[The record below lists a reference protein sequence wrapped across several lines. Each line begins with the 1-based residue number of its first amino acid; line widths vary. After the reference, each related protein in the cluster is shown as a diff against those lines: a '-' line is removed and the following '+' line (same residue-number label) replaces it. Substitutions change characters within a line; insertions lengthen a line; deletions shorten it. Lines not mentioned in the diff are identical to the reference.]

1 MEETLGKRIVYHRK
15 RLLLTQ
21 DQLAEKLGVTA
32 QAVSKWENDLSCPDI
47 GVLPMLA
54 DIFEISIDTLLG
66 HETYTEPVE
75 PKVVMPPPKDNAN
88 YRREFDFKWESK
100 RGGIG
105 LACLI
110 LSVGTLLLLSSILTW
125 GLNFWSALWPTALLI
140 FGLFTLFPRFSFLSL
155 GCTLLGVYFLADNIL
170 PIEFHVESGIV
181 WACLILILGVSLFID
196 AVRGKR
202 HYSYRSSRKHKANGN
217 RSTESLNVE
226 GTRFSFDASFSTA
239 NPLIAMPLLEQG
251 CISVNFGDYCIDLQN
266 IERVTDN
273 CMLKADCSFGE
284 LQILV
289 PARFVVEPQHSS
301 SFAGFSIDGSPDPTP
316 KGTIRLTADVS
327 FGKIHVE
334 YV

>member
-1 MEETLGKRIVYHRK
+1 MVETLGKRIVYHRK
-15 RLLLTQ
+15 RLSLTQ

-47 GVLPMLA
+47 SVLPMLA
-54 DIFEISIDTLLG
+54 DIFEISLDTLLG
-66 HETYTEPVE
+66 RESYSEPVE
-75 PKVVMPPPKDNAN
+75 AEVVTESPKERAN
-88 YRREFDFKWESK
+88 CRSEFDFKWESK
-100 RGGIG
+100 KGGIG

-110 LSVGTLLLLSSILTW
+110 LSVGALLLLSSIFTW
-125 GLNFWSALWPTALLI
+125 ELNFWSALWPTALLI

-155 GCTLLGVYFLADNIL
+155 GCTLLGAYFLADNIL
-170 PIEFHVESGIV
+170 PVEFHIESGIV
-181 WACLILILGVSLFID
+181 WACLILIFGISVFID

-202 HYSYRSSRKHKANGN
+202 HFSYRSSRKHKANGN
-217 RSTESLNVE
+217 RSTETLNVE
-226 GTRFSFDASFSTA
+226 GTCFNFEASFSKV

-266 IERVTDN
+266 IERVADN
-273 CMLKADCSFGE
+273 CTLKAACSFGE

-289 PARFVVEPQHSS
+289 PARFTVEPQHASA
-301 SFAGFSIDGSPDPTP
+301 FAGFSINGTHDPVP